1 MSSTEHIVEGFA
13 GPGGWSHG
21 LRLAGYRGRVS
32 AFEIDANACA
42 TARAAGHHRTR
53 ADVAALDPAALGPV
67 TGVVMSPPCQAFS
80 TAGKRAGER
89 DKPAVFA
96 RMTAFAR
103 GRTPREHGW
112 ADERSKLTAEP
123 LRYVHALR
131 PRWVALE
138 QVPPVL
144 PLWRHAAQLLREL
157 GYRAW
162 CGILAAECYGVPQT
176 RRRAILIARRDGLPV
191 EPPAPTHQEYRS
203 GHVAE
208 TEPDLFGDPLP
219 APVSMADALGWG
231 LPVRPAWTV
240 TAGGTDS
247 GGAEVFGNHAA
258 RQHLHQVT
266 VSTGNNSRVGRGRT
280 VPYERGCAA
289 PSPTLTGN
297 VAAWALRSNYSDGG
311 DAGTRTI
318 REPGEPATTITG
330 KVGHWVMRNGSQDNA
345 CARTLDEPA
354 GTVFFGQRA
363 NAVEFVEFDGQ
374 GRRRVTVAEAGL
386 LQGFPPDYPWQGTK
400 SAQYRQVGDA
410 VPPPLAAAI
419 LAPLIGHQPQTTPT
433 EEAA

>member
-1 MSSTEHIVEGFA
+1 MTEHVVEGFA
-13 GPGGWSHG
+13 GPGGWSQG
-21 LRLAGYRGRVS
+21 LRQAGYRGRVT
-32 AFEIDANACA
+32 AFEIDADACA
-42 TARAAGHHRTR
+42 TARAAGHARTQS
-53 ADVAALDPAALGPV
+53 DVSTVDLQSVGPV
-67 TGVVMSPPCQAFS
+67 DGLVQSPPCTSFS
-80 TAGKRAGER
+80 PAGKRLGEK

-103 GRTPREHGW
+103 GRRPREETW

-144 PLWRHAAQLLREL
+144 PLWEHAASLLREL
-157 GYRAW
+157 GYRVW
-162 CGILAAECYGVPQT
+162 CGVLAAECYGVPQT

-191 EPPAPTHQEYRS
+191 MPPVATHQEYRA
-203 GHVAE
+203 GREVE

-219 APVSMADALGWG
+219 PPVSMADALGWG
-231 LPVRPAWTV
+231 LPARPAWTI
-240 TAGGTDS
+240 TAGGTDT
-247 GGAEVFGNHAA
+247 GGAEVFGNYAA
-258 RQHLHQVT
+258 RQHLHEVV
-266 VSTGNNSRVGRGRT
+266 VSTGNNSRVGGGRT
-280 VPYERGCAA
+280 VPYERGCEA

-297 VAAWALRSNYSDGG
+297 VGAWALRSNYSDGG
-311 DAGTRTI
+311 DLGTRTI

-345 CARTLDEPA
+345 CARGLDEPA

-363 NAVEFVEFDGQ
+363 NTVEFHEVDGQ
-374 GRRRVTVAEAGL
+374 GRRRVTVAEAGV
-386 LQGFPPDYPWQGTK
+386 LQGFPADYPWQGGK
-400 SAQYRQVGDA
+400 SAQYRQIGDA

-419 LAPLIGHQPQTTPT
+419 LAPLVHPAATTRL
-433 EEAA
+433 EAA

>member
-1 MSSTEHIVEGFA
+1 MSHVVEGFA

-21 LRLAGYRGRVS
+21 LCLAGYRGRVT
-32 AFEIDANACA
+32 AFETDPDACA
-42 TARAAGHHRTR
+42 TARTAGHQRTQ
-53 ADVAALDPAALGPV
+53 ADVSTVDLTGLGPV
-67 TGVVMSPPCQAFS
+67 DGVVQSPPCTSFS
-80 TAGKRAGER
+80 PAGKRLGEK

-103 GRTPREHGW
+103 GRRPAENNW

-123 LRYVHALR
+123 LRYVHTLR

-144 PLWRHAAQLLREL
+144 PLWEHAANLLREL

-191 EPPAPTHQEYRS
+191 TPPAATHQEYRA
-203 GHVAE
+203 GRDAE

-231 LPVRPAWTV
+231 LPERPAWTV
-240 TAGGTDS
+240 TAGGTHT
-247 GGAEVFGNHAA
+247 GGAEVFGNHAN
-258 RQHLHQVT
+258 RQQLH
-266 VSTGNNSRVGRGRT
+266 
-280 VPYERGCAA
+280 EI
-289 PSPTLTGN
+289 
-297 VAAWALRSNYSDGG
+297 ALRSNYSDGG
-311 DAGTRTI
+311 DLGTRTI
-318 REPGEPATTITG
+318 RGASEPATTITG
-330 KVGHWVMRNGSQDNA
+330 KVGHWIMRNGNQSNA
-345 CARTLDEPA
+345 CTRELTEPA
-354 GTVFFGQRA
+354 GTMFFGERA
-363 NAVEFVEFDGQ
+363 NAVEFHEVDGR
-374 GRRRVTVAEAGL
+374 GRRRVSVAEAGV

-419 LAPLIGHQPQTTPT
+419 LAPLIHAESMPMR
-433 EEAA
+433 EAA